1 MPRDFFETTIGKADP
16 ATGIYSV
23 LSNVRISVY
32 LRGTTTP
39 VTIYQR
45 EPDSNVAQGPSPEA
59 GAVGSTNPFTTGAS
73 GSVQFWCVAPGRY
86 DVAIHDNV
94 VPARIADRTIQWNA
108 VAIDGIPETSLAQAI
123 LDAIVPIGG
132 QLPYGG
138 LGDPAGGRW
147 LLCDGRTV
155 LQADYPVLF
164 SRTAHRY
171 GADPGG
177 GGFKLPDKRGRV
189 SVGADDFGTARGAA
203 GNLSSLTSPQR
214 ATGQKWGL
222 DTHRLQAVEA
232 GTASHGHGNT
242 IGTQNCG
249 SLNHA
254 HAVSDPGHNHGF
266 SPGTPVGNEIPGGG
280 YKFAGGTLAS
290 QTWTYIQPAG
300 TGIGIYSS
308 LDTGYNL
315 AHAHAMSGG
324 VSDHAGAQA
333 ANPHNNLQPSEVD
346 NWIIRVK

>member
-32 LRGTTTP
+32 SRGTTTP

-45 EPDSNVAQGPSPEA
+45 EPDTNVAQGPSPEA
-59 GAVGSTNPFTTGAS
+59 GAIGATNPFTTGAS
-73 GSVQFWCVAPGRY
+73 GSVQFWCAAPGRY

-132 QLPYGG
+132 QLPYAGS
-138 LGDPAGGRW
+138 GDPAGGRW

-164 SRTAHRY
+164 SRLSHRY

-177 GGFKLPDKRGRV
+177 GGFILPDKRGRV

-203 GNLSSLTSPQR
+203 GNLPSRTSPQR
-214 ATGQKWGL
+214 ATGQKWGA
-222 DTHRLQAVEA
+222 DTVQLAAVESGVA
-232 GTASHGHGNT
+232 THGHSNNIGTA
-242 IGTQNCG
+242 NCG
-249 SLNHA
+249 TLNHT
-254 HAVSDPGHNHGF
+254 HAVSDPGHAHGW
-266 SPGTPVGNEIPGGG
+266 SASTPQADGAGG
-280 YKFAGGTLAS
+280 YHFAGGGLGNFGPIYMAG
-290 QTWTYIQPAG
+290 AG
-300 TGIGIYSS
+300 TGISIYTSQ
-308 LDTGYNL
+308 DTGYSL
-315 AHAHAMSGG
+315 AHNHSMTGG
-324 VSDHAGAQA
+324 VTNHAGAPA
-333 ANPHNNLQPSEVD
+333 AQPHTNLQPSEVD